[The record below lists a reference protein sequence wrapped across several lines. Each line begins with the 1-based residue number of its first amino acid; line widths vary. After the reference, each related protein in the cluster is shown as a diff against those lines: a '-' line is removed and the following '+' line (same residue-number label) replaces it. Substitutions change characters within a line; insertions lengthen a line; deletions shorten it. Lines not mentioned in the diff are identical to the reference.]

1 MKKNLIFATNNR
13 HKIEEVSAILD
24 GVCNI
29 SGLKEIGCFEDIP
42 EDMDTIRDNAMQ
54 KARFIFEKYGFN
66 CFADDTGLFVKS
78 LDGEPGVY
86 SARYAGEECDSQKN
100 IDKLLDKLKDK
111 TERKAFFMT
120 VVALIIDGDE
130 YYFEG
135 VVNGEILSERHG
147 DGGFGYDPVFMPE
160 GFAQSFAQLGMDE
173 KNKISHR
180 ALAIK
185 AMSDFLSSDLC

>member
-13 HKIEEVSAILD
+13 HKIEEVAAILD

-42 EDMDTIRDNAMQ
+42 EEKETIRDNAMQ

-66 CFADDTGLFVKS
+66 CFADDTGLFVES

-111 TERKAFFMT
+111 TDRKAFFMT
-120 VVALIIDGDE
+120 VVALIIDGNE

-147 DGGFGYDPVFMPE
+147 DGGFGYDPVFKPE
-160 GFAQSFAQLGMDE
+160 GFTQSFAQLGMDE

>member
-42 EDMDTIRDNAMQ
+42 EEMDTIRGNAMQ

-66 CFADDTGLFVKS
+66 CFADDTGLFVDS

-111 TERKAFFMT
+111 TGRKALFKT
-120 VVALIIDGDE
+120 VVALIIDGNE
-130 YYFEG
+130 YKADILKTAEAEQKFEEATESG
-135 VVNGEILSERHG
+135 RTAGILETRDSELFSYSLNFKSNQR
-147 DGGFGYDPVFMPE
+147 E
-160 GFAQSFAQLGMDE
+160 
-173 KNKISHR
+173 
-180 ALAIK
+180 
-185 AMSDFLSSDLC
+185 

>member
-111 TERKAFFMT
+111 KERKAFFMT

>member
-42 EDMDTIRDNAMQ
+42 EEMDTIRGNAMQ

-66 CFADDTGLFVKS
+66 CFADDTGLFVDS

-111 TERKAFFMT
+111 TDRKALFKT
-120 VVALIIDGDE
+120 VVALIIDGNE

-135 VVNGEILSERHG
+135 VINGEILSERHG
-147 DGGFGYDPVFMPE
+147 DGGFGYDPVFIPE
-160 GFAQSFAQLGMDE
+160 GFTQSFAQLGMDE

>member
-13 HKIEEVSAILD
+13 HKIEEVTAILD

-111 TERKAFFMT
+111 KERKAFFMT

>member
-24 GVCNI
+24 GICNI
-29 SGLKEIGCFEDIP
+29 SGLKEIKCFEDIP
-42 EDMDTIRDNAMQ
+42 EDMDTIKENAMQ
-54 KARFIFEKYGFN
+54 KARFIFDKYGFN
-66 CFADDTGLFVKS
+66 CFADDTGLFVES

-86 SARYAGEECDSQKN
+86 SARYAGEVCDSQKN

-111 TERKAFFMT
+111 ANRKAYFMT
-120 VVALIIDGDE
+120 VIALIIDGNE
-130 YYFEG
+130 YFFEG
-135 VVNGEILSERHG
+135 VIKGKILSERHG
-147 DGGFGYDPVFMPE
+147 DGGFGYDPVFMPD
-160 GFAQSFAQLGMDE
+160 GYTQSFAQLGMEE

>member
-13 HKIEEVSAILD
+13 HKIEEVTAILD

>member
-1 MKKNLIFATNNR
+1 
-13 HKIEEVSAILD
+13 
-24 GVCNI
+24 
-29 SGLKEIGCFEDIP
+29 
-42 EDMDTIRDNAMQ
+42 MDTIRGNAMQ

-66 CFADDTGLFVKS
+66 CFADDTGLFVDS

-111 TERKAFFMT
+111 TDRKALFKT
-120 VVALIIDGDE
+120 VVALIIDGNE

-135 VVNGEILSERHG
+135 VINGEILSERHG

-160 GFAQSFAQLGMDE
+160 GFTQSFAQLGMDE

>member
-13 HKIEEVSAILD
+13 HKIDEDSAILD

-42 EDMDTIRDNAMQ
+42 EEMDTIRGNAMQ

-66 CFADDTGLFVKS
+66 CFADDTGLFVDS

-111 TERKAFFMT
+111 TDRKALFKT
-120 VVALIIDGDE
+120 VVALIIDGNE

-135 VVNGEILSERHG
+135 VINGEILSERHG

-160 GFAQSFAQLGMDE
+160 GFTQSFAQLGMDE